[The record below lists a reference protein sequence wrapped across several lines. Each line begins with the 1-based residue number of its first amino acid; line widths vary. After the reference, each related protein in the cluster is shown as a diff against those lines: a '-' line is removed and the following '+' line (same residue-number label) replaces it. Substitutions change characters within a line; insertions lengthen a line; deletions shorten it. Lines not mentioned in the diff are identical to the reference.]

1 MPKPRAKLTPLEE
14 AIVSKGGEPGTA
26 ARVEPIWKNE
36 PVQPVSTPAPTVAPN
51 TSQKGVYRPTMV
63 RFTPEDFS
71 AVEQAVKD
79 FVATRRMKVS
89 LNAWIVSACM
99 EKIERDKKS

>member
-26 ARVEPIWKNE
+26 ARVEPIRKND
-36 PVQPVSTPAPTVAPN
+36 PAQQVAAPAPPA
-51 TSQKGVYRPTMV
+51 SQKGVYRPTMV

-99 EKIERDKKS
+99 EKIERDKT